1 MKGNLVQKLSK
12 QLLDKYDY
20 DLPEKGE
27 LRTGILLDIDEHGAL
42 VDIGLKHDG
51 VVSRQDLDRLD
62 DSILAEL
69 EPGQEV
75 TARVIQARDQ
85 EGSLKLSLAQVQAQE
100 DWKRAQSLF
109 DRDEIWY
116 GTVNGFNRGGLLVN
130 FHHIQAFVPASHL
143 RQRIPSGQAHQRT
156 KIFKGYIGRE
166 LPLKLI
172 EINQLESRLIASERL
187 ARKELEQKRLEELL
201 DELTPGEIVTG
212 VVRNLTKFGAFVDL
226 GGAEGLVHISE
237 LAWENV
243 RHPRDVVAVG
253 DEIDVVILELD
264 HERKRVN
271 LSRKETL
278 PNPWHTIGNRYSV
291 GQLVTGAVRN
301 VVEFGA
307 FVELE
312 RGIQGLL
319 HVSEIATPT
328 PDHPREFVQRGD
340 QLLLKIV
347 RMEPEEERI
356 SLSLKEVTVEEQRVW
371 EERGIN

>member
-1 MKGNLVQKLSK
+1 VQKLSK
-12 QLLDKYDY
+12 KLLDEYDY

-27 LRTGILLDIDEHGAL
+27 FRKGILLDIDEYGAL

-51 VVSRQDLDRLD
+51 IVSRQDLDRLD
-62 DSILAEL
+62 DTILSEL

-75 TARVIQARDQ
+75 TTRVIQARDQ

-116 GTVNGFNRGGLLVN
+116 GTVSGFNRGGLLVN
-130 FHHIQAFVPASHL
+130 FNHIQAFVPASHL
-143 RQRIPSGQAHQRT
+143 RKRIPSGKPHQRQ
-156 KIFKGYIGRE
+156 KIFKEYVGQE

-187 ARKELEQKRLEELL
+187 ARKEMEQKRLEELL
-201 DELTPGEIVTG
+201 NELSQGDIVTG
-212 VVRNLTKFGAFVDL
+212 VVQNLTKFGAFVDL

-243 RHPRDVVAVG
+243 RHPRDVVSVG
-253 DEIDVVILELD
+253 DEIEVVVLELD
-264 HERKRVN
+264 HERTRIN
-271 LSRKETL
+271 LSRKEML
-278 PNPWHTIGNRYSV
+278 PNPWHTIGERYSV
-291 GQLVTGAVRN
+291 GQLVTGVVRN
-301 VVEFGA
+301 VVDFGA

-312 RGIQGLL
+312 NGIQGLL

-356 SLSLKEVTVEEQRVW
+356 SLSLKDVSNEEHHVW
-371 EERGIN
+371 QEDSANE